1 MNRVVL
7 GAPVA
12 LMVLAAPVD
21 ARQPSEPPAQGAAE
35 PQPGG
40 VLAGP
45 RVAEAGE
52 RKATLVESDYEGKVK
67 RPEVAPEEAA
77 IKLLDL
83 SDAEQA
89 AVDAVLAERT
99 RLMDAFITDHLDLL
113 TRLGSA
119 SESGDKA
126 AQLRAVLEAFAA
138 TEPIRAKGPL
148 ARQLRG
154 ALAPANQE
162 RFDALMKE
170 YWDAVVAERQ
180 QAAKKAGKREGRL
193 GIITDER
200 FKAFGR
206 EIERA
211 FGRIV
216 GGGAEREFDEFIAA
230 LELRPEQE
238 RPIRRM
244 AEEFAIRTKFKPTE
258 AQERDFILKVAS
270 MLDQK
275 QRRLLAERIA
285 AEEHGRSGMKDMKG
299 R

>member
-1 MNRVVL
+1 MDR
-7 GAPVA
+7 VA
-12 LMVLAAPVD
+12 LAVLAWIAGP
-21 ARQPSEPPAQGAAE
+21 AFAGQPPTDGPGGATPPQS
-35 PQPGG
+35 GG

-45 RVAEAGE
+45 KVAEAEE

-83 SDAEQA
+83 SDAERA

-119 SESGDKA
+119 SESGNKA
-126 AQLRAVLEAFAA
+126 AQFRAVVEAFAA

-148 ARQLRG
+148 ARQVRA
-154 ALAPANQE
+154 ALEPANQE

-230 LELRPEQE
+230 LELRPDQE

-244 AEEFAIRTKFKPTE
+244 AEELAIRTKFKPTQ

-285 AEEHGRSGMKDMKG
+285 AEECGRGGMKDMKG